1 MDNPLPFAEIIM
13 TFAQP
18 VEPGATPLAP
28 SRLAWTAPRMR
39 RLVATSAENGVAG
52 NLDASENLS

>member
-1 MDNPLPFAEIIM
+1 M